1 MKKKPVAD
9 AFGFEGFL
17 PYDRVNGVAFT
28 NVDGSVG
35 SAWELARRP
44 CELASE
50 AELGEMA
57 ARLAGLFRRLPEG
70 AVCQF
75 LLFVDREVSGALE
88 EHAREGRRDGLYGDL
103 AAATVRALE
112 RLELPLDGGIFRARR
127 LTCWFTVK
135 LRPPRVRAPAWL
147 YLADAAAF
155 ERRYQR
161 ADAELRARL
170 DALARDIEDFFSQA
184 GLAPRRMDGEAL
196 RRAVGRILNP
206 VRGGRGPALLET
218 NVDFDARRGVWELEG
233 VPHALLSVV
242 ELPTDTWCGMLNKA
256 ATSLSEGMI
265 VLNIEIPDQQTVQRN
280 LKAKKRL
287 AFCQDRSGE
296 ADLASIRAEADGV
309 LGEMFARG
317 VRVVRAR
324 LHLWVRSRDG
334 RLEEACGAAL
344 NALQGLGLG
353 AIREGP
359 LALSLAIQCL
369 PLAYDPA
376 NDGALKRGRWMQ
388 DANLA
393 HWLPLYGTFRGTER
407 KDLALLN
414 RDGEPV
420 SFSFFES
427 DVAPHGIVC
436 GVSGSGK
443 SVLSNHLI
451 LHARRKGARVFVL
464 DRGRSY
470 EKIAALL
477 GGRFVRFDSEVCL
490 NPCGREPDADRLV
503 FLTDLFA
510 EMATGGR
517 ADLGLKERSLL
528 SQAIRM
534 AYADGR
540 GGREVGVS
548 DVGRALAGM
557 SHPAA
562 ADLALCLKLFERGGP
577 YGALFDGP
585 CRLDADAD
593 FVVFELER
601 VAMNKEIASVALMAI
616 LQRITDACARDP
628 DVEKLLIVDEA
639 WTLLQSAATARF
651 LENVFRTYRKFRACA
666 VMVTQQVSDF
676 EGPAGGAIRANAP
689 NRCYLRQTPETVLAM
704 ERLLDLKPA
713 EKAVLSTLRT
723 VKGAFSEMLILSPR
737 QSGVARLVQDP
748 LTYWI
753 TTTDAEDNAALEAL
767 QRRAAER
774 ADPDP
779 LRSALQAAAL
789 RYPGGVQAG
798 REEGARHA

>member
-1 MKKKPVAD
+1 VKAAD

-17 PYDRVNGVAFT
+17 PYDRVDGTTFT
-28 NVDGSVG
+28 NVDGSAG
-35 SAWELARRP
+35 AAWELARRP

-50 AELGEMA
+50 SELGELASRM
-57 ARLAGLFRRLPEG
+57 AGLFRRLPEG

-75 LLFVDREVSGALE
+75 LLAVDGEVRGTLE
-88 EHAREGRRDGLYGDL
+88 EHARAGRRDGLFGDL
-103 AAATVRALE
+103 GSATTRALE
-112 RLELPLDGGIFRARR
+112 ALDLPLDGAGFRARR
-127 LTCWFTVK
+127 LACWFTLK
-135 LRPPRVRAPAWL
+135 LRPPRIRAPAWL
-147 YLADAAAF
+147 YLAHPAEF
-155 ERRYQR
+155 ERRHER
-161 ADAELRARL
+161 GDAELRARL
-170 DALARDIEDFFSQA
+170 DALARDVEDFFSQA
-184 GLAPRRMDGEAL
+184 GMAPRRMNDEAL
-196 RRAVGRILNP
+196 RRAVGRMLHP
-206 VRGGRGPALLET
+206 VRGGGRHPLQT
-218 NVDFDARRGVWELEG
+218 HVDFDARRGAWELEG

-242 ELPTDTWCGMLNKA
+242 DLPTETWCGMLRKA
-256 ATSLSEGMI
+256 LSALPEGAI
-265 VLNIEIPDQQTVQRN
+265 VLNVEIPDQQAVQRD

-296 ADLASIRAEADGV
+296 ADLASIRAEADGA

-324 LHLWVRSRDG
+324 LHLWIRSRDG
-334 RLEEACGAAL
+334 RLDEACGAAL

-353 AIREGP
+353 AVREGP

-388 DANLA
+388 DLNLA
-393 HWLPLYGTFRGTER
+393 HWLPLYGSFRGTER
-407 KDLALLN
+407 KDLTLLN
-414 RDGEPV
+414 RDGEVV

-477 GGRFVRFDSEVCL
+477 GGRFVRFDAEVCL
-490 NPCGREPDADRLV
+490 NPCGREPEADKLV

-528 SQAIRM
+528 SQSIRR
-534 AYADGR
+534 AFAVAG
-540 GGREVGVS
+540 GGREVTVS
-548 DVGRALAGM
+548 DVGRALGEI

-562 ADLALCLKLFERGGP
+562 ADLALCLRLFEQGGP

-585 CRLDADAD
+585 CRLDADAG

-601 VAMNKEIASVALMAI
+601 IAMNKEIASVALMAI
-616 LQRITDACARDP
+616 LQRITDACVRDP

-651 LENVFRTYRKFRACA
+651 LENVFRTYRKYRACA

-676 EGPAGGAIRANAP
+676 EGPAGAAIRANAP

-704 ERLLDLKPA
+704 ERLLDLKPS
-713 EKAVLSTLRT
+713 EKGVLSTLRT

-737 QSGVARLVQDP
+737 HSGVARLAQDP

-753 TTTDAEDNAALEAL
+753 TTTDAEDNAELEVL
-767 QRRAAER
+767 RRRAVER
-774 ADPDP
+774 GDPDP

-789 RYPGGVQAG
+789 RHPGGVQAG
-798 REEGARHA
+798 REARYD